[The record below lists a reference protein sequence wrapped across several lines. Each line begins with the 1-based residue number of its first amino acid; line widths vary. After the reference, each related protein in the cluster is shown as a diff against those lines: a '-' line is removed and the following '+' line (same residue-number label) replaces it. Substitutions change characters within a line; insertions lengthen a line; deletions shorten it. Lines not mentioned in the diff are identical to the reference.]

1 MRFNF
6 KQRSLKTSILIIPII
21 LFILSIISTSVAT
34 SYLTNKTIR
43 SAMEERGVELL
54 KHTEENINDNKAT
67 IQITRDIMDDQL
79 NLIGDLAKSRGQL
92 TDDILVDIAK
102 TTGAKELNYFNNS
115 GVIINALDKSLLGWK
130 SS

>member
-43 SAMEERGVELL
+43 SAMEERGIELL
-54 KHTEENINDNKAT
+54 KQTEENISDNKAT
-67 IQITRDIMDDQL
+67 IQLTRGIMDERL
-79 NLIGDLAKSRGQL
+79 GIIGDIAKSKGQI
-92 TDDILVDIAK
+92 TDDILAEIAK